1 MALLLKVQTLLVNT
15 RIVDIEEIYR
25 RRAFLYI
32 STIDESMMVTI
43 FTKQEKGK
51 HFILLDIYDVRMT
64 IQRTKIISSI
74 VVINYIMI

>member
-1 MALLLKVQTLLVNT
+1 
-15 RIVDIEEIYR
+15 
-25 RRAFLYI
+25 
-32 STIDESMMVTI
+32 MMVTI